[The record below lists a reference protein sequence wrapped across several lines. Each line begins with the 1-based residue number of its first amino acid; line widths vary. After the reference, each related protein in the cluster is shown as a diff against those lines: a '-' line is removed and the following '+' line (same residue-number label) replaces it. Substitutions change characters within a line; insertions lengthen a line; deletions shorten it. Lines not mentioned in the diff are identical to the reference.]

1 MHSIFSFLSSRGHWL
16 LLASVSL
23 AMLLVALYYQYS
35 LGEEPC
41 QVCIQARL
49 WVVALLL
56 VSICAACLPN
66 QPGIRLGGNVLAL
79 FCAGALG
86 ERAWFLYQLENGIGN
101 GSCEFQL
108 GMPDWFAIDR
118 WLPSLFEVRNLCS
131 FTPEMPFGLS
141 MAEGLLL
148 IAGLLGIV
156 ISCALVSHQMT
167 GQAAS
172 GSTTAAR

>member
-1 MHSIFSFLSSRGHWL
+1 MHSLETVFKSRGYWL
-16 LLASVSL
+16 VLATASL
-23 AMLLVALYYQYS
+23 IMLIIALYYQYA

-49 WVVALLL
+49 WVFALLL
-56 VSICAACLPN
+56 VSMTTATLQEN
-66 QPGIRLGGNVLAL
+66 RHLRLFGNILAL
-79 FCAGALG
+79 ACAVGLG

-156 ISCALVSHQMT
+156 ISCALLSHQMT
-167 GQAAS
+167 SQAES
-172 GSTTAAR
+172 